1 MPGQCR
7 VQRLV
12 RCVVDAVK
20 TDKNCNYCIVGRVRK
35 YDEMLSCDI
44 NLHKTKYH
52 PTLQSN
58 IGIERFQ
65 DGSTAVG
72 NVNIRAGADVLQT
85 RRQ

>member
-1 MPGQCR
+1 MCCR
-7 VQRLV
+7 CSQDRQKLH
-12 RCVVDAVK
+12 
-20 TDKNCNYCIVGRVRK
+20 YCIVGRVRK